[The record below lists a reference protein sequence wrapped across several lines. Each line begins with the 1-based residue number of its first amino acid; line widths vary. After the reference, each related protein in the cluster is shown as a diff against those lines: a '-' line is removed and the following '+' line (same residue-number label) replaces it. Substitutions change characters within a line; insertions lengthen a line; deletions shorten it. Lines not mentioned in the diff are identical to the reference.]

1 MGVRRRARLAGAHC
15 LPSQEEEARAGAAKA
30 VRAEG
35 IPAEPSKPS
44 ILPSCSSVI
53 PANSS
58 NNPTKL
64 STNPA
69 KPSVIPSN
77 SSNNPAN

>member
-1 MGVRRRARLAGAHC
+1 MRRRARLAGAHR
-15 LPSQEEEARAGAAKA
+15 LPGQEEEARAGTAEA

-53 PANSS
+53 PTNSS

>member
-1 MGVRRRARLAGAHC
+1 MRRRARLAGAHC
-15 LPSQEEEARAGAAKA
+15 LPSQEEEARAGAEA

-35 IPAEPSKPS
+35 IPAEPAEPS
-44 ILPSCSSVI
+44 IIPSCSSVI

>member
-1 MGVRRRARLAGAHC
+1 MGVRRRARLAGAHR
-15 LPSQEEEARAGAAKA
+15 LPGQEEEARAGAAEA

-44 ILPSCSSVI
+44 ILPSC
-53 PANSS
+53 SS

>member
-35 IPAEPSKPS
+35 IPAEPSTNSPD
-44 ILPSCSSVI
+44 
-53 PANSS
+53 SS

-77 SSNNPAN
+77 SSSIPSN

>member
-1 MGVRRRARLAGAHC
+1 MRVKRRTRLAGAHR
-15 LPSQEEEARAGAAKA
+15 LPSQEEKARAGAVEA

-35 IPAEPSKPS
+35 IPAEPS
-44 ILPSCSSVI
+44 IIPSCSSVI

>member
-1 MGVRRRARLAGAHC
+1 MRVKRRTRLAGAHR
-15 LPSQEEEARAGAAKA
+15 LPSQEEKARAGAVEA

-44 ILPSCSSVI
+44 IIPSCSSVI